1 MNKKLSTK
9 LTIKKSPKM
18 ENNFVST
25 KIIHVASITPKSNY
39 HKNCL
44 SPYVNSKG
52 IGFVR
57 KSSDGRIKKRCSVY
71 VSKSER
77 NHNINVISIKS
88 NARTISTDSKNSA
101 YQNSTEMLKHPRV
114 EILKSVNNNKT
125 ITPQHSRSVATNQI
139 KIDHRSCT
147 KSKTAKSGYLD
158 RNLSYNTE
166 YKDDFIE
173 FQLEL
178 DSYHKLSPTFLTKNI
193 SAEQRRLSI
202 KNLLK
207 FAAESNFPS
216 YVIFQS
222 VRISDAMIDLKNVKE
237 DWELEFIN
245 LSALWISLKRLHP
258 YDDIPSIKK
267 LMRWKNDKNGIEK
280 LIIDCEKDILK
291 TLNFEISFPDPISMV
306 VLCLKNV
313 DDDYPYEL
321 MYYTSLYMIDLIL
334 LNEYFSQIPVSIL
347 VIVTAQI
354 SLFTSVDG
362 VENMKYPP
370 WHFWRS
376 QFPKMLSAKERLRCG
391 NNQKEINKDC
401 SSFTKSRI

>member
-258 YDDIPSIKK
+258 YDDIPSI
-267 LMRWKNDKNGIEK
+267 
-280 LIIDCEKDILK
+280 
-291 TLNFEISFPDPISMV
+291 
-306 VLCLKNV
+306 
-313 DDDYPYEL
+313 
-321 MYYTSLYMIDLIL
+321 DLIL

-376 QFPKMLSAKERLRCG
+376 QFPKMLSAKESVPDFVVEIIRKKLIRIALLSQNPESDYAAVYEKCKTSRFGKVSIIIEKRL
-391 NNQKEINKDC
+391 NTLME
-401 SSFTKSRI
+401 SEYE

>member
-125 ITPQHSRSVATNQI
+125 ITPQHSRSVATN
-139 KIDHRSCT
+139 
-147 KSKTAKSGYLD
+147 
-158 RNLSYNTE
+158 
-166 YKDDFIE
+166 
-173 FQLEL
+173 QLEL

-376 QFPKMLSAKERLRCG
+376 QFPKMLSAKESVPDFVVEIIRKKLIRIALLSQNPESDYAAVYEKCKTSRFGKVSIIIEKRL
-391 NNQKEINKDC
+391 NTLME
-401 SSFTKSRI
+401 SEYE